1 MKTND
6 IAITDG
12 KFEYNNK
19 TYDCK
24 HIIKRD
30 KKNILREA
38 DESHKEEFDRLYDRN
53 TLRPLKC
60 RVYLDTADNI
70 SCVMVIYK
78 VDYREGNS
86 ARLACGDYYPVWDD
100 VTTIYPHP
108 YQSSI
113 CW

>member
-6 IAITDG
+6 IKITDG

-86 ARLACGDYYPVWDD
+86 SRLACGDYYPVGDGE
-100 VTTIYPHP
+100 TIYPHP

>member
-1 MKTND
+1 MKTTD
-6 IAITDG
+6 IKITDG

-30 KKNILREA
+30 RENILREA
-38 DESHKEEFDRLYDRN
+38 DENHKEEFDRLYDRN
-53 TLRPLKC
+53 TLAPLKC
-60 RVYLDTADNI
+60 RVYLDTTGTI
-70 SCVMVIYK
+70 SCVMIIYN
-78 VDYREGNS
+78 VDYRDGTA

-100 VTTIYPHP
+100 EKTILPHP